1 MKIVFDVT
9 ESYLL
14 RKLQEFRDEQAKQ
27 GHPLTSM
34 KVEVDSDSLPRGI
47 YNPQGEAAFR
57 EVGTTVRA
65 KMACTE
71 LATYSGG
78 GVKVKLGAVY
88 SNDPNSENRAFSD
101 ATPSGSCEMMIQGG
115 RPAIKLF
122 EAGAEYFLD
131 FVKVQ
136 K

>member
-1 MKIVFDVT
+1 MKMTFQVT
-9 ESYLL
+9 KEWLYL
-14 RKLQEFRDEQAKQ
+14 RLQEFESRGLNPDRDS
-27 GHPLTSM
+27 L
-34 KVEVDSDSLPRGI
+34 KVEVDSVSLPRGL
-47 YNPQGEAAFR
+47 YNPQGEVASR
-57 EVGTTVRA
+57 EVVGTVRA

-131 FVKVQ
+131 FTKVQ
-136 K
+136 KP

>member
-1 MKIVFDVT
+1 MKMTFHVTKEWLERKLREFDDANVAAGSYKIVEIET
-9 ESYLL
+9 
-14 RKLQEFRDEQAKQ
+14 
-27 GHPLTSM
+27 T
-34 KVEVDSDSLPRGI
+34 
-47 YNPQGEAAFR
+47 NPPPGTTNIQGEVASR
-57 EVGTTVRA
+57 EVGMTVRA

-71 LATYSGG
+71 LSTYSGG

-122 EAGAEYFLD
+122 EAGAEYYVDFL
-131 FVKVQ
+131 KVQ
-136 K
+136 KP